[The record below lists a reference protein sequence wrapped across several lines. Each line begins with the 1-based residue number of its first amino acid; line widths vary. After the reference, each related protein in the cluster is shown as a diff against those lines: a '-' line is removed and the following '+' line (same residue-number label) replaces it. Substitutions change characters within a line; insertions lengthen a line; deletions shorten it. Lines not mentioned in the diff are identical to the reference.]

1 MRVEGLSTIPLKKTN
16 ERAHKPSAPEYG
28 NMGGAPKFFVALAHT
43 DTVACYTD
51 AEGTAKERV
60 SVTNLFPRRLTKDLL
75 FSLSFNAEV
84 HYTTKGHLL
93 DPLATHTPSE
103 NQTRSM
109 FADCGAFQFRNESV
123 PMLDNAPLN
132 ADVAWERYSEAHLN
146 RGETWDEL
154 LLCSPDH
161 IITQDMD
168 DDEAESRHS
177 FIEDQASRFLDLCSS
192 RENVHAVGVIHGRNN
207 AERMKQYENFKS
219 LGYQYVALGGMV
231 PYSTKPNQVLDIIA
245 GIKNQNE
252 PLIDPNSILARCRQ
266 DGIRLHIFGLNSPEW
281 VRWWYRLRIDSFDGS
296 KLSTEGAANGWYYI
310 PKDGKGKGRDLQK
323 KPGSVKELYHR
334 IPVKRMLAEKW
345 EWGNSNDVMRPINVD
360 QFTEISTECDC
371 DACLYL
377 KSARCTSRR
386 CWITKKES
394 NSFHAADPRTMG
406 STEHNM
412 GRVAHNAHV
421 FDWLIEQIENYNKL
435 ADNSTDVQE
444 NSWLRNWTTVE
455 VGS

>member
-1 MRVEGLSTIPLKKTN
+1 MRDEGLSTIPRKNIN
-16 ERAHKPSAPEYG
+16 ERAHKLPPPEYSD
-28 NMGGAPKFFVALAHT
+28 MGGAPKFFIALAHT
-43 DTVACYTD
+43 DTIACYTD
-51 AEGTAKERV
+51 AEGTTKERV
-60 SVTNLFPRRLTKDLL
+60 SVTNLFPHRLTKHLL

-84 HYTTKGHLL
+84 HYTTKGHHL

-123 PMLDNAPLN
+123 PILDDAPLN
-132 ADVAWERYSEAHLN
+132 ADVAWERYCEAHLD
-146 RGETWDEL
+146 RCETWDEV

-161 IITQDMD
+161 IITQDME
-168 DDEAESRHS
+168 DDEAGSRFS
-177 FIEDQASRFLDLCSS
+177 FIEDQAGPFLDLCSK

-207 AERMKQYENFKS
+207 DERMKQYQNFKS

-245 GIKNQNE
+245 GIKNQYE
-252 PLIDPNSILARCRQ
+252 PVIDPNSILARCRQ

-310 PKDGKGKGRDLQK
+310 PKDGNGLGRE
-323 KPGSVKELYHR
+323 PVINPTSVRELYHR
-334 IPVKRMLAEKW
+334 IPIKTMMARKW
-345 EWGNSNDVMRPINVD
+345 IWSDSSNVLRPLNAGKLTD
-360 QFTEISTECDC
+360 LSTECDC
-371 DACLYL
+371 PVCGYLY
-377 KSARCTSRR
+377 SARCTSQR
-386 CWITKKES
+386 CWLSKLRPES
-394 NSFHAADPRTMG
+394 HHVADPRMMG

-421 FDWLIEQIENYNKL
+421 FDWLIQKIEENIEL
-435 ADNSTDVQE
+435 ANQSKDSLSD
-444 NSWLRNWTTVE
+444 SWLRHWKYVE
-455 VGS
+455 VHS

>member
-310 PKDGKGKGRDLQK
+310 PKDGKGRGRE
-323 KPGSVKELYHR
+323 PPINPTSVRELYHR
-334 IPVKRMLAEKW
+334 IPIKAMMARSW
-345 EWGNSNDVMRPINVD
+345 IWSDSNSVLRPLNAGR
-360 QFTEISTECDC
+360 FTDLSTECDC
-371 DACLYL
+371 PACVYLY
-377 KSARCTSRR
+377 SARCTSQR
-386 CWITKKES
+386 CWMSKQRPDS
-394 NSFHAADPRTMG
+394 HHVADPRMMG

-421 FDWLIEQIENYNKL
+421 FDWLIQKIEEHIQL
-435 ADNSTDVQE
+435 ANQSKDSLS
-444 NSWLRNWTTVE
+444 NSWLRHWKYVE
-455 VGS
+455 VHS